1 MEQSCCSRFITIF
14 LLGVSALFGSVN
26 DKSAIVY
33 YGNDIS
39 YPMIG
44 IHDYIIIQPD
54 HINTNTHGF
63 SLYRDKMYAYVSIGE
78 VHSDAKE
85 YNKVKKSWILA
96 ENKAWKSKVLDI
108 KNKDYQN
115 QMDQRS

>member
-85 YNKVKKSWILA
+85 YAKVKKS
-96 ENKAWKSKVLDI
+96 
-108 KNKDYQN
+108 
-115 QMDQRS
+115 